1 MEVQPDNVFKIKNC
15 QYSKIAI
22 FKMFYQADPT
32 KQKGKKR
39 RQAGFQIVMSGFLK
53 KNTLVLTNKQILDC
67 YYTDGNSLSRSE
79 KQITLNYRDVNSVVY
94 SITFNLVS
102 TQKQASDF
110 VKWMNMLMWWQPVD
124 E

>member
-1 MEVQPDNVFKIKNC
+1 
-15 QYSKIAI
+15 
-22 FKMFYQADPT
+22 
-32 KQKGKKR
+32 
-39 RQAGFQIVMSGFLK
+39 MSGFLK
-53 KNTLVLTNKQILDC
+53 KNTLILTNKQILDC

-110 VKWMNMLMWWQPVD
+110 VKWMNMLMWWQPLD